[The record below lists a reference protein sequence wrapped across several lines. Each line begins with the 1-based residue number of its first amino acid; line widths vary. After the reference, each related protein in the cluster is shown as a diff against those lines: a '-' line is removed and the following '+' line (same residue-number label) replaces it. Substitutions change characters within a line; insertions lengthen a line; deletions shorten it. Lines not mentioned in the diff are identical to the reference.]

1 MQWIVFFD
9 GQCGLC
15 SRSVRFLAHA
25 DQHDRLLFAPL
36 QGELAK
42 QHQLEQYASA
52 TDGSMVLIRSS
63 DGQKFFRSDS
73 VLELCRAL
81 RGIFLLGLCAKILP
95 HRLRDAM
102 YRLIAKN
109 RIKWFGHADTCSL
122 PDARLQKK
130 LRA

>member
-36 QGELAK
+36 QGELAM
-42 QHQLEQYASA
+42 QHQLEDYASE
-52 TDGSMVLIRSS
+52 TDGSMVVIRNS
-63 DGQKFFRSDS
+63 DGKKFFRSDS
-73 VLELCRAL
+73 VLEICSAL
-81 RGIFLLGLCAKILP
+81 RGIFLLGLCAKIFP
-95 HRLRDAM
+95 YRLRDAM
-102 YRLIAKN
+102 YRIVAKN
-109 RIKWFGHADTCSL
+109 RIRWFGHADACSL
-122 PDARLQKK
+122 PDARLQQK

>member
-25 DQHDRLLFAPL
+25 DQHDRLLFVPL

-42 QHQLEQYASA
+42 QHHLEQYASE

-73 VLELCRAL
+73 VLEICRAL

-95 HRLRDAM
+95 HGIRDRL
-102 YRLIAKN
+102 YRFVAKN
-109 RIKWFGHADTCSL
+109 RINWFGHVDACTL
-122 PDARLQKK
+122 PDARLQQK